1 MIKLLV
7 VFFLFMFGVLGTY
20 FAVRDNKE
28 FAGKVLLYGIP
39 AAVLAT
45 ALLGFIVVVF

>member
-20 FAVRDNKE
+20 FAVRANKPL
-28 FAGKVLLYGIP
+28 AGKVLLYGIP

-45 ALLGFIVVVF
+45 ALLGFIVVAF